1 MFLHRG
7 LRQPSVGSLSSF
19 LLPHAPATLT
29 APLPRCPHEPRSQGS
44 LLSWLSQHLLT
55 QIPPPTQ
62 TPKVPAYPWAAPN
75 DYPVLSCAT
84 LHQ

>member
-7 LRQPSVGSLSSF
+7 PQQPPWLSAA
-19 LLPHAPATLT
+19 HDPATLM
-29 APLPRCPHEPRSQGS
+29 APLPRCPREPHSQRSP
-44 LLSWLSQHLLT
+44 LSWLSHHLLT
-55 QIPPPTQ
+55 QIPPLTQ

-75 DYPVLSCAT
+75 NYPVLSCAT